1 MIYDSWL
8 QFLQTILFTFKFFR
22 DHPTVP
28 GVLFLILR
36 QNNIRKAV
44 NRRLPHHFRDNMESD
59 IRHIQADI
67 KRIMDYW
74 RIPGWVVEKQNSKE
88 PVVKKSSNGL
98 RMITFLA
105 HFTTYCI
112 RHLAIKNWRY
122 TMQNL
127 LSKKFLLAILGAIIP
142 VINLQFGLNLDIN
155 TLIGIWTVLG
165 IAIAAIAHV
174 DAKTASAALN
184 AVKVAVTADPNTTYK
199 DMIKT
204 VNIVH
209 GAISSILVDLKKDD
223 GSAAFK
229 AAADAYTQLHSIVDD
244 FRKPDPLPE
253 IPPMPDKQVSA

>member
-1 MIYDSWL
+1 
-8 QFLQTILFTFKFFR
+8 
-22 DHPTVP
+22 
-28 GVLFLILR
+28 
-36 QNNIRKAV
+36 
-44 NRRLPHHFRDNMESD
+44 
-59 IRHIQADI
+59 
-67 KRIMDYW
+67 
-74 RIPGWVVEKQNSKE
+74 
-88 PVVKKSSNGL
+88 
-98 RMITFLA
+98 
-105 HFTTYCI
+105 
-112 RHLAIKNWRY
+112 
-122 TMQNL
+122 MQNL